1 MGDEGAGVVAV
12 VAGVVIVDVGVAI
25 VAAGVVIV
33 DVGVAIVAAGV
44 VIVDVGV
51 AIVAAGVVIVDVG
64 VAIVAG
70 LVVVVAT
77 SGLGSTE
84 DEIAIGETTA
94 EPSAAA
100 TELAAATT
108 TGFSLFANGF
118 TICRDS

>member
-33 DVGVAIVAAGV
+33 DVGVAIVAAG
-44 VIVDVGV
+44 
-51 AIVAAGVVIVDVG
+51 
-64 VAIVAG
+64 

-94 EPSAAA
+94 EPFAAA

-118 TICRDS
+118 TVCRDS

>member
-12 VAGVVIVDVGVAI
+12 VAGVVVMA
-25 VAAGVVIV
+25 
-33 DVGVAIVAAGV
+33 
-44 VIVDVGV
+44 
-51 AIVAAGVVIVDVG
+51 
-64 VAIVAG
+64 AG

-84 DEIAIGETTA
+84 DEGIVCGATA

-100 TELAAATT
+100 TELAAAIT

-118 TICRDS
+118 TVCRDS